1 MTDLP
6 LGGMRD
12 LLKLGESA
20 VLLVIIMLTGSLLL
34 WVGVPLLWLWVAS
47 RVQGAT
53 GSLGA
58 ALAVAIFGVLVS
70 IALVVMMLTWLS
82 DKHRA
87 LRVARGQEDLGHFVL
102 ETVLVASAG
111 LAIIGFSAWFFLFSG
126 SSPIPLN
133 LSY

>member
-1 MTDLP
+1 VSDLP

-20 VLLVIIMLTGSLLL
+20 VLLVTIMLTGSLLL

-70 IALVVMMLTWLS
+70 IALVVTMLTWLS

-102 ETVLVASAG
+102 EVVLVASAG
-111 LAIIGFSAWFFLFSG
+111 LAIVGFSAWFFLFSG